1 MPTRQDSRRNGR
13 GSRRP
18 AHRAAQQRVIR
29 LNTHRAKF
37 LGFGRH
43 RAHGSTMRNLTRLLC
58 VFGLLLSV
66 AFAQSLSET
75 RKKAESGIAL
85 EQWLLGG
92 SYSNGNGVPKDSAEA
107 VKWYRKAAEQGFAMA
122 QSDLGVMYANGTGV
136 PKDAVEAVKWYR
148 KSAEQGHAHAQFNLG
163 LMYAKGDGVPL
174 DLIQAH
180 MWLNLAGA
188 EGHENAKK
196 NLAEV
201 EKEMSFEQKA
211 EAMKLAREMF
221 ERKMTERLAA
231 AQARAEKAAA
241 AAAAARAAEA
251 ERIKASEAAAAER
264 IKASEAAAE
273 KRRPDRYAIATHQVR
288 PVYPFESRSAG
299 RAGEVIVSFTIDVR
313 GKVINARAVR
323 SSSKEFEGAAVA
335 AVEKWKYR
343 PAMKN
348 GKTIECDLQ
357 VPIVFTLNE

>member
-1 MPTRQDSRRNGR
+1 
-13 GSRRP
+13 
-18 AHRAAQQRVIR
+18 
-29 LNTHRAKF
+29 
-37 LGFGRH
+37 
-43 RAHGSTMRNLTRLLC
+43 MRCLTRLLC
-58 VFGLLLSV
+58 ASALLVSV

-92 SYSNGNGVPKDSAEA
+92 SYSTGNGVPKDSAEA
-107 VKWYRKAAEQGFAMA
+107 VKWYRKAAEQGFPMA

-136 PKDAVEAVKWYR
+136 TKDSAEAVKWYR
-148 KSAEQGHAHAQFNLG
+148 KSAEQGDAGGQFNLG
-163 LMYAKGDGVPL
+163 LIYAKGDGVPL

-188 EGHENAKK
+188 TEDETYTGFAKTY
-196 NLAEV
+196 LSRI
-201 EKEMSFEQKA
+201 EKEMTSEQKA
-211 EAMKLAREMF
+211 EAMKLAREAF
-221 ERKMTERLAA
+221 ERRMTERLAVALAQEEKDA
-231 AQARAEKAAA
+231 AAKAA
-241 AAAAARAAEA
+241 E
-251 ERIKASEAAAAER
+251 AER

-273 KRRPDRYAIATHQVR
+273 KRRPDRPPTPTRRVS

-299 RAGEVIVSFTIDVR
+299 RAGDVLVSFTIDVR

-323 SSSKEFEGAAVA
+323 SSSKEFEAAAVA

-348 GKTIECDLQ
+348 GKTIECDMQ